1 MFYFDNRIF
10 VLPISFKLFLK
21 VMPEVSDKE
30 SLTPDIL
37 NDFFKRIEIRQR
49 TVGRDTLK
57 TGVKA
62 STIKTQWS
70 KLNVFFTWLCK
81 KGHLD
86 RNPLENIKPPSV
98 SYDDFLR
105 LEDQDINKI
114 YSAIARRS
122 LNLLM
127 LRRDTFMVSV
137 LLFCGLRKGEFISL
151 RVNDV
156 DIEKKEITIRKE
168 TSKSGR
174 SRVLPMH
181 QTLVMHLK
189 DYLRERN
196 ILGLKTEWLIV
207 SNRGDRGLS
216 REGLK
221 HWVKNLEEKS
231 GVKFHLHR
239 FRHTFACKL
248 DEANVSAFKIQKL
261 LGHSSILMTMRYVRS
276 MKTEDLGGDI
286 GKISF

>member
-1 MFYFDNRIF
+1 
-10 VLPISFKLFLK
+10 
-21 VMPEVSDKE
+21 
-30 SLTPDIL
+30 
-37 NDFFKRIEIRQR
+37 
-49 TVGRDTLK
+49 
-57 TGVKA
+57 
-62 STIKTQWS
+62 
-70 KLNVFFTWLCK
+70 
-81 KGHLD
+81 
-86 RNPLENIKPPSV
+86 
-98 SYDDFLR
+98 
-105 LEDQDINKI
+105 
-114 YSAIARRS
+114 
-122 LNLLM
+122 M